1 MMSTN
6 CTKCNLL
13 SLPIYFIKKSLV
25 RERAVISVIMLNE
38 TLRLSNDFLEGIHGM
53 NSFIHREIA
62 HEMNV
67 NKITN
72 VIAKC
77 STTPDSSAG

>member
-1 MMSTN
+1 MMGTD

-13 SLPIYFIKKSLV
+13 SLPIYFIKESLV
-25 RERAVISVIMLNE
+25 RKRAIISVIMLNE
-38 TLRLSNDFLEGIHGM
+38 TLCLSHDFLEGVHGK

-67 NKITN
+67 NEIIN
-72 VIAKC
+72 VIAKR
-77 STTPDSSAG
+77 STSPDLSAG